1 LGILSNGCRASLLVG
16 KLQQNDKARTT
27 NDEEVR
33 MLKLTKGAT
42 KAGFVIRI
50 FAIHSCLDIRA
61 SSFSI
66 GIARCK
72 KIISAT
78 ITDRRYKNIK

>member
-1 LGILSNGCRASLLVG
+1 MT
-16 KLQQNDKARTT
+16 K
-27 NDEEVR
+27 EVR

-50 FAIHSCLDIRA
+50 FAIHSCLEVRA
-61 SSFSI
+61 SSFSV

-72 KIISAT
+72 K
-78 ITDRRYKNIK
+78 

>member
-1 LGILSNGCRASLLVG
+1 
-16 KLQQNDKARTT
+16 
-27 NDEEVR
+27 
-33 MLKLTKGAT
+33 MT
-42 KAGFVIRI
+42 KAHAKAAFAIRI
-50 FAIHSCLDIRA
+50 FAFIRALDVRA
-61 SSFSI
+61 SSFFI